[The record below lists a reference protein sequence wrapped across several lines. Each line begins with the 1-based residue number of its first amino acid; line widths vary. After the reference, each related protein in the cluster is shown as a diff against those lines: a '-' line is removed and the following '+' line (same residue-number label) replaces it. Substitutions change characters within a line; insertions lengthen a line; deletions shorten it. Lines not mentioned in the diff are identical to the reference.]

1 MTMNKNMRRFNE
13 QQIKS
18 LEVMFEAESRPEAQ
32 IKHQLANELGLR
44 PRQVGIW
51 FQNRRARLK
60 TKQVERNCCIL
71 KASYDSLAS
80 NFESLQRENRE
91 LLLQLQKLK
100 KQLGKGHGNEKG
112 RDPMFESKETPRIL
126 SESADQ
132 KTNMLLGDVNCRHA
146 ECTVDETGIQNI
158 AQPMDGSQASPGD
171 RHSLECSCLPDESGG
186 NSQWW
191 ELWS

>member
-1 MTMNKNMRRFNE
+1 MRKNKNMRRFND

-18 LEVMFEAESRPEAQ
+18 LEVTFEAESRPEAQ

-80 NFESLQRENRE
+80 KFESLQRENRE
-91 LLLQLQKLK
+91 LLLEKLK
-100 KQLGKGHGNEKG
+100 KQLGKEHGNEKG

-126 SESADQ
+126 SESAGQ
-132 KTNMLLGDVNCRHA
+132 KTNMLLGDVN
-146 ECTVDETGIQNI
+146 ECTVEETGIQNI
-158 AQPMDGSQASPGD
+158 AQPTDGSQASSGD
-171 RHSLECSCLPDESGG
+171 WRSLECSCLPDESGG

-191 ELWS
+191 ELWSK